1 MLPLAHVVPAALI
14 ELLRATPL
22 SEGKVTF
29 AWRTAVGPAL
39 ERSTV
44 ARLEGRVLV
53 VETTG
58 PQWTKEI
65 ERSSDVILGR
75 VRSLLGGSV
84 VARLDVRT
92 KK

>member
-1 MLPLAHVVPAALI
+1 MLPLAQVVPAALI

-75 VRSLLGGSV
+75 ARSLLGGSV

>member
-1 MLPLAHVVPAALI
+1 MLPLAQVVPAALI

-29 AWRTAVGPAL
+29 AWRSAVGPAL